1 MCYNGGMTNRK
12 VENQNK
18 EIGDLIQ
25 NYRKQLLD
33 IPRTRQGFIDDRSEK
48 YFDNKEWISEKTLL
62 NYETGKN
69 VPSIQNIKKLAVAL
83 EIDPLKLIEEILE
96 LL

>member
-1 MCYNGGMTNRK
+1 MTNRK

-18 EIGDLIQ
+18 EIGYLIKK
-25 NYRKQLLD
+25 YRKQLSD
-33 IPRTRQGFIDDRSEK
+33 IPRSRQRFIDDRSEK
-48 YFDNKEWISEKTLL
+48 YFDNKEWISEKTLM

-69 VPSIQNIKKLAVAL
+69 VPSIQNIKKLAIAL
-83 EIDPLKLIEEILE
+83 EMDALKLIEEILE